1 VLGGEMIRGLDA
13 PRLRVVLTEVLS
25 GERRDLRRAV
35 EGPRLVEPEGAPHTA
50 EGEGSARARAGSA
63 G

>member
-1 VLGGEMIRGLDA
+1 MIRGLDA

-25 GERRDLRRAV
+25 GERSDLKRAL
-35 EGPRLVEPEGAPHTA
+35 EGPRLVESDAGERAAG
-50 EGEGSARARAGSA
+50 GEGSARARAGSA